1 MNKDIK
7 IALIFLILGCGLFTG
22 TYFLSK
28 KYISNKSETDCQTAS
43 SVKTGDTCYVWDS
56 NTCRTGTIDKNS
68 NCVSSGS
75 VLPLLMLLAG
85 IACIITF
92 FIYFVRGLN
101 SKKRSKKRSKKSR
114 KK

>member
-7 IALIFLILGCGLFTG
+7 IALLFLILGSGLFTG

-28 KYISNKSETDCQTAS
+28 KYTSNKSEKECQTT

-56 NTCRTGTIDKNS
+56 NTCRIGTIDKNS

-92 FIYFVRGLN
+92 FVYFVRGLE
-101 SKKRSKKRSKKSR
+101 SKKGSKKSR
-114 KK
+114 KKSRKK